1 MLQLG
6 NFVDKLIISIVN
18 NSLYTRKQSHKEP
31 QSPSSIKE
39 SKSTSNEGRVES
51 ILTNDLQLKT
61 DRYENNGSQ

>member
-18 NSLYTRKQSHKEP
+18 NSLYTRKQSH
-31 QSPSSIKE
+31 KE